1 MRLAAR
7 ALACLVAATFLG
19 GAAAAAGATPAAG
32 GSQAADLISAR
43 AATAQYHSLVRAGRD
58 GYAELRD
65 KDGIACIA
73 DDIGGTGAMGVHY
86 VKGSLVDGALDVR
99 HPEALVYA
107 PDAHG
112 RLHLAALEYIVP
124 DSATGGVMPSLFGQ
138 DFMFTPDG
146 NRFGIPAFWSLH
158 VWVWKPNPS
167 GTFAMFN
174 PDVHC
179 PN

>member
-1 MRLAAR
+1 MSIAAR
-7 ALACLVAATFLG
+7 VLACLIAATVLG
-19 GAAAAAGATPAAG
+19 GTSAAAGATAPPG
-32 GSQAADLISAR
+32 RGVSADLVTAA
-43 AATAQYHSLVRAGRD
+43 AATAKYHSPVIAGHD

-65 KDGIACIA
+65 KNGIACIA
-73 DDIGGTGAMGVHY
+73 DDMGGTGAMGVHF
-86 VKGSLVDGALDVR
+86 VKGSLVDGSLDIR

-107 PDAHG
+107 PDSGG

-158 VWVWKPNPS
+158 VWVWKHNPS

-179 PN
+179 PS